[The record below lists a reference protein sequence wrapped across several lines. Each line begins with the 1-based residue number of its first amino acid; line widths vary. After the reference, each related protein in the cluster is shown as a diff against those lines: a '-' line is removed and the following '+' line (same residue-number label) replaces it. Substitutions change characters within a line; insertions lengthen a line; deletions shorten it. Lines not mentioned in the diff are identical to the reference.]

1 MTELT
6 HLTLAE
12 ARDGLKAKRF
22 SASRTRQG
30 PFAAIE
36 KARALN
42 AYVLETPEQALAMA
56 AASDAKLAR
65 GEGGPLEGIPL
76 GIKDLFCTEGVVSTA
91 GSNILDD
98 FSRPMNR
105 PSRRTSG
112 ATAR

>member
-22 SASRTRQG
+22 SATEIAKAHV
-30 PFAAIE
+30 AAIE

-42 AYVLETPEQALAMA
+42 AYVLETPEKALAMA

-65 GEGGPLEGIPL
+65 GEGGALEGIPL

-91 GSNILDD
+91 GSKILG
-98 FSRPMNR
+98 RLQP
-105 PSRRTSG
+105 
-112 ATAR
+112 AV